1 MTKNDI
7 AVELCNRIADLPK
20 STALHAVDLGVT
32 DILSDAF
39 ARGES
44 VYLRGFG
51 TLEVK
56 TTKEKKARNI
66 NAGTTVIIPAQRT
79 VKFKVSKQLKD
90 RLNNGSK

>member
-7 AVELCNRIADLPK
+7 AVELCKRIPDLPK
-20 STALHAVDLGVT
+20 STALHVVEGVT

-39 ARGES
+39 VRGDN
-44 VYLRGFG
+44 VNLRGFG
-51 TLEVK
+51 SLEVK

-90 RLNNGSK
+90 SLNNGSKL